1 MGKAWEVLDIL
12 RAGPLHARVVRIS
25 LLCPHLFVTYTISR
39 RFPAKPCPGWPS
51 PAPRS
56 ELDNTTFST
65 YYTYA
70 LSDFKNISS
79 AASFGV
85 GCDLVFALMK
95 PFWAK
100 ISDIYGR
107 GEMYPIALALITVG
121 LVVSASASS
130 FAAIAAGTFVRVLGM
145 TAINSINDV
154 IITDFTTTRERGFGV
169 SFQFWPYIILPWV
182 SGYM

>member
-1 MGKAWEVLDIL
+1 MYACIVSHRYRYASIIRG
-12 RAGPLHARVVRIS
+12 
-25 LLCPHLFVTYTISR
+25 SR
-39 RFPAKPCPGWPS
+39 FDVGEITL
-51 PAPRS
+51 RS

-70 LSDFKNISS
+70 LSDFQNISAS
-79 AASFGV
+79 ASFTV

-107 GEMYPIALALITVG
+107 GEMYPIALTFITVG
-121 LVVSASASS
+121 LVVSASARS
-130 FAAIAAGTFVRVLGM
+130 FSTIAAGTFIRVLGM

-154 IITDFTTTRERGFGV
+154 IITDFTTTRQRGFGV

>member
-1 MGKAWEVLDIL
+1 MV
-12 RAGPLHARVVRIS
+12 
-25 LLCPHLFVTYTISR
+25 
-39 RFPAKPCPGWPS
+39 
-51 PAPRS
+51 
-56 ELDNTTFST
+56 
-65 YYTYA
+65 
-70 LSDFKNISS
+70 
-79 AASFGV
+79 
-85 GCDLVFALMK
+85 CDLVFALMK

-107 GEMYPIALALITVG
+107 AEMYPVALCLLTIG
-121 LVVSASASS
+121 LVASASAKS

-154 IITDFTTTRERGFGV
+154 IITDFTTTRQRGFGV